1 MLQVGPGSAGA
12 RPGPACYGNGGE
24 RPTVTDANVVLG
36 RLNPEFLLG
45 GALRIAAERSYAA
58 IEKHVAAPRGIAV
71 VEAAAAIIAVAD
83 TNMAHAVRFVSV
95 ERGLDPADF
104 MLTAFGGAGPVHAAS
119 VAQQLGVAGVLVPP
133 GPGVLCAM
141 GVLVNDLQADVSRTR
156 IVSETAADC
165 STIVDRCYGELEER
179 ARSTFSRQQADGAR
193 VMLYRTADVRYLG
206 QNHELT
212 VEAPA
217 GRFDQAALATV
228 KDVFH
233 AAHRELFGYASP
245 DKKLELVTFRVRA
258 RLAGG
263 GREFADAASGAR
275 RGAVRPVATRSVYFG
290 EAGFMACPIFERDSL
305 GEGDRL
311 AGPAVVE
318 QMDCTTVIPP
328 GFSARVDGFLN
339 LLLRSDT

>member
-1 MLQVGPGSAGA
+1 
-12 RPGPACYGNGGE
+12 
-24 RPTVTDANVVLG
+24 
-36 RLNPEFLLG
+36 
-45 GALRIAAERSYAA
+45 
-58 IEKHVAAPRGIAV
+58 
-71 VEAAAAIIAVAD
+71 
-83 TNMAHAVRFVSV
+83 
-95 ERGLDPADF
+95 
-104 MLTAFGGAGPVHAAS
+104 
-119 VAQQLGVAGVLVPP
+119 
-133 GPGVLCAM
+133 
-141 GVLVNDLQADVSRTR
+141 
-156 IVSETAADC
+156 
-165 STIVDRCYGELEER
+165 
-179 ARSTFSRQQADGAR
+179 
-193 VMLYRTADVRYLG
+193 VRYLG